1 MINALKECNNRYTM
15 TQAEERAVRIFDH
28 LTTAV
33 LLFDENLCLVSINS
47 AGESLLSV
55 SYNRLLGKTPKKI
68 WPNTPFFTNAIKKSF
83 QYASTRIERG
93 IEMDLIN
100 QNSIKVDCIFTPL
113 LIGDETKEILVELVS
128 ADAFVRVMQ
137 EFNQQTVQKAAK
149 ESIQG
154 MAHEIKNPLGG
165 IRGAAQLMEK
175 ELGDKSLLEYTK
187 IIINE
192 SDRLRNFVDRM
203 MAANTYPVKSETNIH
218 EIVEYVVSIIRAECP
233 RDLNIKKDYDPSIP
247 NIYVD
252 REQLIQAVLNLLRN
266 AVQATTED
274 ENILL
279 RTRIQRQM
287 TIQNKLNRLAIQLDI
302 IDNGP
307 GIPAEIESGAFYP
320 MVTGHAEG
328 TGLGLSIAQQLI
340 QSHGGIINYERKED
354 NTRFSILLPI
364 RSGNAKK

>member
-1 MINALKECNNRYTM
+1 MINALKECNNRHTM

-33 LLFDENLCLVSINS
+33 LLFDENLCLVSINN
-47 AGESLLSV
+47 AGESLLSL
-55 SYNRLLGKTPKKI
+55 SSKRLLGKTPKKI
-68 WPNTPFFTNAIKKSF
+68 WPNTSFFANAIKKSF
-83 QYASTRIERG
+83 QYPSTRIERG
-93 IEMDLIN
+93 IEMHLTSK
-100 QNSIKVDCIFTPL
+100 NSIKVDCIFTPL
-113 LIGDETKEILVELVS
+113 VIGDETKEILVELVS

-175 ELGDKSLLEYTK
+175 ELDDKSLLEYTK

-192 SDRLRNFVDRM
+192 SDRLRNFIDRM
-203 MAANTYPVKSETNIH
+203 MAASTHPVKSVTNIH
-218 EIVEYVVSIIRAECP
+218 EIVEYVVSIIRAENS
-233 RDLNIKKDYDPSIP
+233 RSLNIKKDYDPSIP
-247 NIYVD
+247 TIYAD

-266 AVQATTED
+266 AVQATTKD

-287 TIQNKLNRLAIQLDI
+287 TIQNKLNRLAVQLDI

-307 GIPAEIESGAFYP
+307 GIPSEIESGVFYP

-328 TGLGLSIAQQLI
+328 TGLGLPIAQQLV
-340 QSHGGIINYERKED
+340 QSHGGTINYERKEND
-354 NTRFSILLPI
+354 TRFSILLPI
-364 RSGNAKK
+364 EYGNAK